1 MQHLRFFYP
10 APSLIKLLAVI
21 IPAIFITGCS
31 DRIPEQKKP
40 LVQRTPL
47 NIPIIA
53 DTVIYDVVV
62 KNPEPDDLWIEE
74 SLRNL
79 NREALVDIIFNAVY
93 RKELIPYEYFSNEA
107 MSVGDIIEL
116 ENSPE
121 FSREKIGRIQFSE
134 EWYFDEDNLR
144 MEKRVNS
151 LTFGYEVF
159 DPQGNLRGYKPAF
172 LVKLN

>member
-1 MQHLRFFYP
+1 MQHLKFFCIIS
-10 APSLIKLLAVI
+10 AALLISC
-21 IPAIFITGCS
+21 GE
-31 DRIPEQKKP
+31 RIPEQKAP
-40 LVQRTPL
+40 IVQRTPL
-47 NIPIIA
+47 NIPVIA

-74 SLRNL
+74 SLRRL
-79 NREALVDIIFNAVY
+79 NREALMDIIFNAIY
-93 RKELIPYEYFSNEA
+93 RKELIPYEYFSREV
-107 MSVGDIIEL
+107 MSIADVIEL

-121 FSREKIGRIQFSE
+121 FSREKVGRIQFSE

-151 LTFGYEVF
+151 LTLGYEVF

>member
-1 MQHLRFFYP
+1 MQHFKLFCIIS
-10 APSLIKLLAVI
+10 AALLISCGEK
-21 IPAIFITGCS
+21 
-31 DRIPEQKKP
+31 IPEQKKP

-74 SLRNL
+74 SLRRL

-93 RKELIPYEYFSNEA
+93 RQELIPYEYFSSEA
-107 MSVGDIIEL
+107 MSVADVIEL
-116 ENSPE
+116 EKSPE
-121 FSREKIGRIQFSE
+121 FSREKVGRIQFSE

-151 LTFGYEVF
+151 LTLGYEVF